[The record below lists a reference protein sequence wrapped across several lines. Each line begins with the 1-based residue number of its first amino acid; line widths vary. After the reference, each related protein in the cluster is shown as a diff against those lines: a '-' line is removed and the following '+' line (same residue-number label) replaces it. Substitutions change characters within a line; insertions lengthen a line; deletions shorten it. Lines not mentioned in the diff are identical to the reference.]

1 MYDFVSSWC
10 KSCLLMLTICAMA
23 GAIASSTQ
31 ADEKSLKGPTIRVDD
46 LKVTELKIPGKATL
60 PCMLWVDNDG
70 SAFLALEGGTGI
82 LRRISF
88 PDCKVTKQRDF
99 ERKFAWM
106 SLSEYGVLL
115 SETDTEEIW
124 VVDPATLEVKN
135 KIAMPKL
142 KRAVSAPVRIGQ
154 LPAIAVAQDTTKSF
168 TSLT

>member
-1 MYDFVSSWC
+1 
-10 KSCLLMLTICAMA
+10 
-23 GAIASSTQ
+23 
-31 ADEKSLKGPTIRVDD
+31 
-46 LKVTELKIPGKATL
+46 
-60 PCMLWVDNDG
+60 MLWVDNDG